1 MDTAQ
6 RKAFTEQG
14 RRDFAKQV
22 EEAKKQREKNQRS
35 FLLDSA
41 FGAMK
46 PALNVEYFLRFKEL
60 DPFGGIED
68 KYVAEYRDWQTS
80 GLLKAGKELR
90 ASGWIERIE
99 KLPGDSAAKDY
110 AIDIVLAIE
119 ADDREKLRELLTDLP
134 LLVAGNITDQVYTWL
149 NGKLHRELRDRES
162 PAPPAPEPVE
172 PELSEIDRLEQ
183 TTPPLDKQSGE
194 WVIASKAAV
203 LEDVDTESLRSYR
216 LQSKGG
222 MKNDAGTFG
231 IDKDGRV
238 WRRTVGPAG
247 RSGRVYYLHSTLKG
261 CR

>member
-183 TTPPLDKQSGE
+183 TTPPLNKQSGE
-194 WVIASKAAV
+194 WVMAHEVARIEGVKQATLAGYRSRGKKTDDGLFGLDPNVRIWRKEVSKRGNP
-203 LEDVDTESLRSYR
+203 TH
-216 LQSKGG
+216 
-222 MKNDAGTFG
+222 T
-231 IDKDGRV
+231 
-238 WRRTVGPAG
+238 
-247 RSGRVYYLHSTLKG
+247 VYYLKSSLELAE
-261 CR
+261 

>member
-119 ADDREKLRELLTDLP
+119 ADDRDKLRELLTDLP

-183 TTPPLDKQSGE
+183 TTPPLDKHSGE
-194 WVIASKAAV
+194 WVIGAAAAKMEG
-203 LEDVDTESLRSYR
+203 LNSTTLKDYRSTK
-216 LQSKGG
+216 KGG
-222 MKNDAGTFG
+222 RKNTKETFG
-231 IDKDGRV
+231 IDKDDRI
-238 WRRTVGPAG
+238 WRQIPGPH
-247 RSGRVYYLHSTLKG
+247 RSGRAWYLLSSLKHG
-261 CR
+261 R